1 MTPYRDYSEKRRMLE
16 SGELSL
22 VENVERFLERIEERR
37 SLNAFTR
44 VFPEESIEAARRVE
58 KKIADGNAG
67 KLAGMVVAVKDVLA
81 ERGRPNTCCSKT
93 LEDFV
98 AVYDAAP
105 VKRLLEEDAILV
117 GRTNCDE
124 FSMGGSNENSAFGP
138 ARNPIDETRVPGGS
152 SGGSAAAAAAWLCD
166 VAIGADTGGSIRQ
179 PAAYCGVYGLKPT
192 YSRVSRYGLT
202 AFASSFDSVGPMAR
216 NVEDVAI
223 ALGVIAGFD
232 AHDATSADIPVPN
245 YVEEIGKDAGGLKI
259 GLPKEYFADGLNAE
273 VRAAIEGAA
282 KEMEKLGAEVV
293 EVSAP
298 HTDYAI
304 ATYYLLTTAEASSN
318 LARYD
323 GMRYGKRAEG
333 ARDLAETY
341 RRSRT
346 EGFGEEVK
354 RRIMLGTFA
363 LSAGYYDAYY
373 GKAQKARRLVRDD
386 FKRAFE
392 KVDLLVAPSAP
403 TTAFKLGEKIDDPLE
418 MYLQDVYT
426 TPASLAGCPGV
437 NVPVGTDAEG
447 LPIGLQV
454 IGDHFDEAGVLRL
467 AKIIGERAGGARS
480 SAD

>member
-1 MTPYRDYSEKRRMLE
+1 MTPYRDYSEKRRLLA

-22 VENVERFLERIEERR
+22 VENVEAFLARIEERR
-37 SLNAFTR
+37 SLNAFTS
-44 VFPEESIEAARRVE
+44 VFADEAIEEAKRVE
-58 KKIADGNAG
+58 KKIADGSAG

-81 ERGRPNTCCSKT
+81 ERSRPNTCCSKT

-98 AVYDAAP
+98 AVYDATP
-105 VKRLLEEDAILV
+105 VKRLREEDAILI

-152 SGGSAAAAAAWLCD
+152 SGGSAVAVAANLCD
-166 VAIGADTGGSIRQ
+166 VALGADTGGSIRQ

-192 YSRVSRYGLT
+192 YSRVSRYGLV

-216 NVEDVAI
+216 NVEDVAL
-223 ALGVIAGFD
+223 ALGVIAGYD
-232 AHDATSADIPVPN
+232 ENDATSADVPVPD
-245 YVEEIGKDAGGLKI
+245 YVEAISQDAKGLKI
-259 GLPKEYFADGLNAE
+259 GLPKEYFAEGLNAE

-282 KEMEKLGAEVV
+282 KALEELGVEIV

-323 GMRYGKRAEG
+323 GMRYGRRAKGE
-333 ARDLAETY
+333 RNLAETY
-341 RRSRT
+341 RASRT

-373 GKAQKARRLVRDD
+373 GKAQKARRLVRED

-403 TTAFKLGEKIDDPLE
+403 TTAFPLGEKIDDPLE

-437 NVPVGTDAEG
+437 NVPVGTDAAG

-467 AKIIGERAGGARS
+467 AKLIGERVGAARS
-480 SAD
+480 SAE